1 MYLVKPAAWRYG
13 MGLFYNLK
21 GKIMR
26 LRIADGYG
34 VSLARVGLA
43 GALFIHALAGFAAT
57 ASQPLI
63 LDTQRGI
70 QDGKGGL
77 ILQTAPLSREP
88 IVEPARMRTPA
99 EQAPNSS
106 IPVFV
111 APYINVP
118 GWSAPRAGQP
128 LPLPQPQPRQP

>member
-1 MYLVKPAAWRYG
+1 

-88 IVEPARMRTPA
+88 IVEPARWRSTSYYGPS
-99 EQAPNSS
+99 SS
-106 IPVFV
+106 IVTFV
-111 APYINVP
+111 TPYIDVM
-118 GWSAPRAGQP
+118 GVFGLTP
-128 LPLPQPQPRQP
+128 LQNHPFPHPQRL